1 MPEITLE
8 QTDGR
13 TARDLVHVRMSST
26 PASATVADV
35 RAFFAGSAN
44 RRLAV
49 LADEDGRVAGV
60 LVPADVVAADP
71 SEPARGHARN
81 GPTVAAD
88 APAAVAR
95 DAALATDTRR
105 IPVVEADGTLVGV
118 VAVDEHERY
127 FCGTGIGSA

>member
-1 MPEITLE
+1 MPDITLE

-13 TARDLVHVRMSST
+13 TARDLVHARMSST
-26 PASATVADV
+26 PASASASVADV
-35 RAFFAGSAN
+35 RAFFAGSAS

-49 LADEDGRVAGV
+49 LAEDDGRFAGV
-60 LVPADVVAADP
+60 LTPADVDAADP
-71 SEPARGHARN
+71 AEPARGHARD

-88 APAAVAR
+88 AAAAAAR

-127 FCGTGIGSA
+127 FCGTA

>member
-1 MPEITLE
+1 MPDIALE

-26 PASATVADV
+26 PASASVGDV
-35 RAFFAGSAN
+35 RAFFGVSAN

-49 LADEDGRVAGV
+49 LADDDSRFAGV
-60 LVPADVVAADP
+60 LTPADVAAGDP
-71 SEPARGHARN
+71 ADPARGLARP

-88 APAAVAR
+88 APASTAR

-105 IPVVEADGTLVGV
+105 VPVVEADGTLVGV
-118 VAVDEHERY
+118 VAVDEQERY
-127 FCGTGIGSA
+127 FCGTAE